1 MLINGFNAVQE
12 ALDAGTTIEKIYIEK
27 GAFSEKLRKISA
39 IAKER
44 KIRIFYLEKEELE
57 AMAKMKVQ
65 KVLAEI
71 TDYKYFTLDEILAQ
85 NEKPHLILLLDG
97 VQDPHNLGAIIR
109 VADCAGATGVV
120 IPRHRSVT
128 VNDTVIKTSAGATA
142 HVKIAKVTNINDTI
156 RELQDR
162 FITVFATDMEG
173 DLIYDAN
180 LEGDVAIVIGGEGLG
195 VKALTKKLADGIISL
210 PQLGKINSL
219 NASVAAGIVLY
230 EAVRQRI

>member
-1 MLINGFNAVQE
+1 M
-12 ALDAGTTIEKIYIEK
+12 
-27 GAFSEKLRKISA
+27 
-39 IAKER
+39 
-44 KIRIFYLEKEELE
+44 
-57 AMAKMKVQ
+57 
-65 KVLAEI
+65 
-71 TDYKYFTLDEILAQ
+71 
-85 NEKPHLILLLDG
+85 LLDG

-180 LEGDVAIVIGGEGLG
+180 LDGDVAIVIGGEGLG
-195 VKALTKKLADGIISL
+195 VKALTKKLADGVISFPNL
-210 PQLGKINSL
+210 EKSTH
-219 NASVAAGIVLY
+219 
-230 EAVRQRI
+230 

>member
-1 MLINGFNAVQE
+1 
-12 ALDAGTTIEKIYIEK
+12 
-27 GAFSEKLRKISA
+27 
-39 IAKER
+39 
-44 KIRIFYLEKEELE
+44 
-57 AMAKMKVQ
+57 MAKMKVQ

-180 LEGDVAIVIGGEGLG
+180 LDGDVAIVIGGEGLG
-195 VKALTKKLADGIISL
+195 VKALTKKLADGVISL